1 MRRPLPHSGTYPEM
15 CNRPRSHSDSTS
27 TICETHSYPNLSSE
41 VDSVDK
47 PGTHSMPDHLKVGH
61 YDGMV
66 LYAEPDRPKVMDFLK
81 HLHSD
86 IRLKDGDPI
95 KCVPYDGE
103 ELSGLSGLEFDQ
115 LDKAFGRCSITFMFI
130 TKTFVNDVWCK
141 ISHESVLMRM
151 IRDKHLQWRVVP
163 VYTKRLDDCDFN
175 IPMGLNA
182 LKGISYYQNDE
193 FYRRGVSSLIEKTVS
208 ERREKER
215 RLLRQRSDWL
225 KNHGRCQNDLAQEHD
240 ENSGRTDD
248 ISISMVQPQQSRYF
262 CTLSKEFLKIF
273 QARERKS

>member
-1 MRRPLPHSGTYPEM
+1 MY
-15 CNRPRSHSDSTS
+15 NRPSSNSDSTS
-27 TICETHSYPNLSSE
+27 TISETHSYPNLSSE
-41 VDSVDK
+41 CDSDDK
-47 PGTHSMPDHLKVGH
+47 PGTLSMPDHLKVGH

-66 LYAEPDRPKVMDFLK
+66 LYAESDRPKVIVFLK

-86 IRLKDGDPI
+86 IRLKNGDPI

-103 ELSGLSGLEFDQ
+103 ELSGLSGLKFEQ
-115 LDKAFGRCSITFMFI
+115 LDMAFGRCSITFMFI
-130 TKTFVNDVWCK
+130 TKTFVNDIWCK
-141 ISHESVLMRM
+141 ISNESVLMRM

-193 FYRRGVSSLIEKTVS
+193 FYRKGVVTLIEKTVP

-215 RLLRQRSDWL
+215 RLRRERSDWL
-225 KNHGRCQNDLAQEHD
+225 KSQRRCHTDLAQELD
-240 ENSGRTDD
+240 EKSGKTDD
-248 ISISMVQPQQSRYF
+248 ISISMVQPQRSRYF
-262 CTLSKEFLKIF
+262 FTLSKEILKIF
-273 QARERKS
+273 QARERKPLG